1 MFEISL
7 TRYSHIIN
15 ICRRIQVIAGQTL
28 DDESSRQVFP
38 SFVWLLRDVVL
49 SLPKGVDNLREYF
62 LEKVNTLGTIKMYC
76 FFSTILISRVHIS
89 SLLSNVKD
97 MQSCDSRKGIDK
109 P

>member
-62 LEKVNTLGTIKMYC
+62 LEKVNTLETIKIYC
-76 FFSTILISRVHIS
+76 TILISLVHISVS

-97 MQSCDSRKGIDK
+97 MHSCD
-109 P
+109 

>member
-76 FFSTILISRVHIS
+76 TILISRVHIS

-97 MQSCDSRKGIDK
+97 MQSCDSWKGIDK

>member
-15 ICRRIQVIAGQTL
+15 ICQRIQVIAGQTL

-76 FFSTILISRVHIS
+76 TILISHVHIS
-89 SLLSNVKD
+89 FSLLLSNVKD
-97 MQSCDSRKGIDK
+97 MHSCDSWKGIDK

>member
-1 MFEISL
+1 MFETGSL

-62 LEKVNTLGTIKMYC
+62 LEKVNTLGTIKMHC
-76 FFSTILISRVHIS
+76 TTIDIARSYFIVA
-89 SLLSNVKD
+89 
-97 MQSCDSRKGIDK
+97 
-109 P
+109 

>member
-76 FFSTILISRVHIS
+76 TLLISHVHISIS

-97 MQSCDSRKGIDK
+97 MHICDSWKGIDK